1 LPEDLSNKKKGFT
14 AGVGGGNVGFRR
26 EMLPSVQGNEQRK
39 AAGLWC
45 LPRRRTL
52 RAGSSQMR
60 TCFKSQCLVEKWA
73 GGPGENCYGV
83 TEVYQI
89 TAHGRERGLTNAYHN
104 TGVKTEA

>member
-1 LPEDLSNKKKGFT
+1 
-14 AGVGGGNVGFRR
+14 
-26 EMLPSVQGNEQRK
+26 
-39 AAGLWC
+39 
-45 LPRRRTL
+45 
-52 RAGSSQMR
+52 MR